1 MRTTPLYLLA
11 LIMAIAG
18 TPLDIFQINTRN
30 LGTECVSPWRRTLS
44 APIARL
50 SRFLASIR
58 RLFAGPAR
66 WQLAFAAVLIVALI
80 FGPHAHAGQ
89 SLAIVG
95 VLPAGLKAARQRVA
109 DLTNEI
115 KAAKKERAKIGETAI
130 AEKRAMTDDERAK
143 HKTAGEHIDTLE
155 AQLTDADAIH
165 QAAVEANEA
174 DRIEGLSGVAAET
187 LEVGK
192 SEEEKKREQP
202 GFFGSC
208 LHAVRRLA
216 KHDSVSTE
224 ADQKLVRMMAGP
236 TGANTD
242 VPSDAGFLVA
252 PNQAGTIIQR
262 AYDTGEILKL
272 VSIQPI
278 GEGFNGITLPAIDE
292 TSRADGSR
300 YGGIASSWVGQGV
313 TATAGRPKFRLMEL
327 KLKKILAFV
336 YGTDELNQ
344 DAVAFE
350 AWVNATCR
358 SNCRSAP
365 KTAVVNGDG
374 SNKPV
379 GLLNSGAAVTVTRN
393 TAARVLYEDVS
404 AHVEAHVGAAA
415 EDLRSGSSIRA
426 SSRSS
431 RRCSIGIGTAGVL
444 APIYKPAGI
453 SVGPD
458 GTQGYSPATLY
469 GRPILTTEYG
479 ANSAPSATS
488 S

>member
-58 RLFAGPAR
+58 RLFAGPGR

-143 HKTAGEHIDTLE
+143 HKAAGEKIDGLE
-155 AQLTDADAIH
+155 AQLTDADAIR
-165 QAAVEANEA
+165 QAAEEANEA
-174 DRIEGLSGVAAET
+174 DRIEAAGGGAIEAEHIEIGT
-187 LEVGK
+187 
-192 SEEEKKREQP
+192 SEEEKKTKAP

-216 KHDSVSTE
+216 THSSE
-224 ADQKLVRMMAGP
+224 NRAADEKLVRMMAGP

-242 VPSDAGFLVA
+242 VPSDGGFLVA
-252 PNQAGTIIQR
+252 PNQAGALIQR
-262 AYDTGEILKL
+262 AYDTGEIL
-272 VSIQPI
+272 SQCNHQPV
-278 GEGFNGITLPAIDE
+278 GPQANGVTLPAIDE
-292 TSRADGSR
+292 TSRANGSR
-300 YGGIASSWVGQGV
+300 FGGIVSTWVGQGV
-313 TATAGRPKFRLMEL
+313 DRNAGRPKFRMMEL
-327 KLKKILAFV
+327 KLKKLLAFV
-336 YGTDELNQ
+336 YGTDELN
-344 DAVAFE
+344 AGRGRV
-350 AWVNATCR
+350 R
-358 SNCRSAP
+358 SVGQSQPAAR
-365 KTAVVNGDG
+365 TAVR
-374 SNKPV
+374 
-379 GLLNSGAAVTVTRN
+379 T
-393 TAARVLYEDVS
+393 EDCGHQRRRIEQAESVS
-404 AHVEAHVGAAA
+404 
-415 EDLRSGSSIRA
+415 
-426 SSRSS
+426 
-431 RRCSIGIGTAGVL
+431 
-444 APIYKPAGI
+444 
-453 SVGPD
+453 
-458 GTQGYSPATLY
+458 
-469 GRPILTTEYG
+469 
-479 ANSAPSATS
+479 
-488 S
+488 